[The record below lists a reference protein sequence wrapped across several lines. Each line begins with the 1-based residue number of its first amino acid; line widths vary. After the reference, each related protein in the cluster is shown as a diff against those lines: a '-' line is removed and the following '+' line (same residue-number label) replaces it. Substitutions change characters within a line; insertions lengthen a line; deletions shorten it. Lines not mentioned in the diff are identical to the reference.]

1 MASQFN
7 YNFKKEKDIH
17 ILEVGQDTSY
27 VLYYLSSNTKQLI
40 EKGVVL
46 ANTSKSLS
54 DSIDGEYNIELSV
67 EGATIVTIPFTVF
80 RHLQKSIIRDAK
92 YIICGEALGTC
103 KTANCLTTVA
113 KTALEYKATNVKLL
127 AFETLFIP
135 SYGDATLIK
144 LNSFFSEVIKT
155 RTCKVQ
161 STVNNILLEEC
172 VTGTVQNV
180 DMLTRL
186 YTALYW
192 AGMYFIEKQEA
203 GTDEDQ
209 QDFLL
214 TKFRYK
220 DITKCLCGL
229 CISMEDLETIFN
241 KEIVTPEELEVYYFQ
256 FDSLSL
262 AIGDSALVTTD
273 WLAANA
279 TKIVESAF
287 LDGIVVPLP
296 TIGRIGFTIKAD
308 TGTYSIYDELGQN
321 VTDIVFNT
329 TTDAAEGRQ
338 IFISK
343 EYYAYSTLYYQLIKN

>member
-1 MASQFN
+1 MVTHYN
-7 YNFKKEKDIH
+7 YDFVKKKDEFIFTPEQETTVTLYYVSSKSA
-17 ILEVGQDTSY
+17 IKITSY
-27 VLYYLSSNTKQLI
+27 LVKETVSMTVPITK
-40 EKGVVL
+40 
-46 ANTSKSLS
+46 
-54 DSIDGEYNIELSV
+54 DGEYKLLLEV
-67 EGATIVTIPFTVF
+67 ENRPTLEVYFTSF
-80 RHLQKSIIRDAK
+80 KNLQNSIIAKVKKVLCPCGDCPCEDKDFSIQRD
-92 YIICGEALGTC
+92 T
-103 KTANCLTTVA
+103 LTEV
-113 KTALEYKATNVKLL
+113 L
-127 AFETLFIP
+127 AFQTLFLD
-135 SYGDATLIK
+135 SYGEDIPCTFTSF
-144 LNSFFSEVIKT
+144 LNEAVKSAV
-155 RTCKVQ
+155 CKIQ
-161 STVNNILLEEC
+161 DKINSLLLEEY
-172 VTGTVQNV
+172 VYGHMKKLGPLSNFY
-180 DMLTRL
+180 LGI
-186 YTALYW
+186 YW

-241 KEIVTPEELEVYYFQ
+241 KDIVTPEEPEEPEELEVYYFQ

-329 TTDAAEGRQ
+329 TTDVAEGRQ